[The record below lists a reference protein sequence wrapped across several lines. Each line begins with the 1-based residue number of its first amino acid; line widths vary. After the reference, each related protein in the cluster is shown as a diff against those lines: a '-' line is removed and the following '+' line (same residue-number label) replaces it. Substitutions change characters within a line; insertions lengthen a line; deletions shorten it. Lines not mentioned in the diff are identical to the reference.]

1 MKNIQL
7 PGNSQINTK
16 SDYSRTPKEIVHEKE
31 VVTNNIIKMPDPS
44 IVKATIKTETSKP
57 ERIIEKHVETKVEK
71 HISQP
76 IINNI
81 EKHEHITQNVE
92 KHDHITQNVEK
103 HEHITQNLENHI
115 TNPVIKETKEI
126 KNVQT
131 KVEKVIETRNIG
143 GKASKDNSVSTRTT
157 TQSSSS
163 SRGNA
168 LESFLKNN
176 PEPQRSERRG
186 TVRFPRDNK

>member
-81 EKHEHITQNVE
+81 E

>member
-81 EKHEHITQNVE
+81 EKHEHITQN
-92 KHDHITQNVEK
+92 
-103 HEHITQNLENHI
+103 LENHI

-157 TQSSSS
+157 TQSSS
-163 SRGNA
+163 RGNA

-186 TVRFPRDNK
+186 TVRFPKDNK